1 MTRKHLAA
9 HNLLGRFAKLP
20 GIALQIELAIPSVEQ
35 NARDTQMTTRA
46 LVSRV
51 SQLRRS
57 TLARAC
63 TPLTK
68 AEEKETARSLAIR
81 SCSSL

>member
-1 MTRKHLAA
+1 MTLRF
-9 HNLLGRFAKLP
+9 LLTHAYTTSSLSFFLVRRAKRP
-20 GIALQIELAIPSVEQ
+20 RHA
-35 NARDTQMTTRA
+35 NDHARDGWRETGEALFSSQAAA

-51 SQLRRS
+51 SRLRRS

-68 AEEKETARSLAIR
+68 SEEKEILLAV
-81 SCSSL
+81 

>member
-1 MTRKHLAA
+1 MTKRET
-9 HNLLGRFAKLP
+9 G
-20 GIALQIELAIPSVEQ
+20 E
-35 NARDTQMTTRA
+35 A

-51 SQLRRS
+51 SQLCQS

-68 AEEKETARSLAIR
+68 SKEKKETARSLDQG
-81 SCSSL
+81 